1 MAGPGLPIHP
11 SMELGLR
18 RVRAHAIAGLLAAS
32 AALLGGS
39 AAFARLP
46 FAVAIALG
54 LACALTW
61 ACAIVTWRVGERFDE
76 GTLASMVIVATGLL
90 TLAAAVSLTGSA
102 DLVVLF
108 LLPAIFGAC
117 FLAPK
122 LSIMALALSCG
133 GYAWVDM
140 RIHVGSAPT
149 HWATATLVLASAAG
163 VVGLLR
169 RQLENA
175 HAELARLAT
184 RDPLTSLLNRRGF
197 DQRVAHEIERHRRS
211 QDPFSI
217 LLCDLDHFKMINDQ
231 YGHAVGDR
239 VLIRSAARLQSG
251 VRAIDA
257 AARVGGEEIAI
268 LLVHCDC
275 VEACEV
281 AERLRAS
288 IAEPEAGE
296 PDITV
301 SIGVA
306 ESLPDELPAQL
317 YTRADRALYAA
328 KGAGRDCVRAAAAGD
343 EQAPGGSASLGLVA

>member
-1 MAGPGLPIHP
+1 
-11 SMELGLR
+11 MELGLR
-18 RVRAHAIAGLLAAS
+18 RVRAHASAGLLAAS

-39 AAFARLP
+39 VAVAGLP
-46 FAVAIALG
+46 FAVAITLG

-61 ACAIVTWRVGERFDE
+61 ACATVTWRVGERFDE
-76 GTLASMVIVATGLL
+76 GTHASMVIVATGLL
-90 TLAAAVSLTGSA
+90 TLAAAVSRTGSA

-117 FLAPK
+117 FLAPR
-122 LSIMALALSCG
+122 LSIVVLALSCG

-140 RIHVGSAPT
+140 RLHFGGAPT
-149 HWATATLVLASAAG
+149 HWATATLVLGSAAG

-169 RQLENA
+169 RQLERA
-175 HAELARLAT
+175 HDELARLAT
-184 RDPLTSLLNRRGF
+184 RDPLTGLLNRRGF

-217 LLCDLDHFKMINDQ
+217 LLCDLDQFKSINDQ
-231 YGHAVGDR
+231 HGHAVGDR

-268 LLVHCDC
+268 LLVHCDRA
-275 VEACEV
+275 EACDA
-281 AERLRAS
+281 AERLRVA
-288 IAEPEAGE
+288 IAEPQLGE
-296 PDITV
+296 PSVTV

-328 KGAGRDCVRAAAAGD
+328 KGAGRNCVRAADAGED
-343 EQAPGGSASLGLVA
+343 QAPGGPASLGLVA